1 MHSYVTQDKWEIKI
15 ESRDAAAAS
24 ILLYSS
30 AAASVS
36 LNRLAGE
43 LHRFFVKLMSVCDLS
58 LFSPLTP
65 DCVLCALSSHLLEYI
80 LLVDCPFLSISSS
93 MNKNQV
99 SVWKK

>member
-43 LHRFFVKLMSVCDLS
+43 LHRFFVKLMS
-58 LFSPLTP
+58 
-65 DCVLCALSSHLLEYI
+65 
-80 LLVDCPFLSISSS
+80 
-93 MNKNQV
+93 M
-99 SVWKK
+99 